1 MFDFD
6 LHIRFLFYMYQTMN
20 LLDVADFFGFSLTR
34 SFIEESQA
42 GIKISPQD
50 NNYFGVND
58 RLVTLTGT
66 LDEQMRAA
74 DLILSK
80 LSEDS
85 HYTQSMNAPFSYP
98 GVCAYDDIL
107 LIGSSL

>member
-1 MFDFD
+1 MC
-6 LHIRFLFYMYQTMN
+6 LGLP
-20 LLDVADFFGFSLTR
+20 LTR

-50 NNYFGVND
+50 NNYLGIND

-66 LDEQMRAA
+66 LDEQMRAI

-80 LSEDS
+80 LAEDP

-98 GVCAYDDIL
+98 GVSFLKSLCCLYYCYPLNAVNANL
-107 LIGSSL
+107 CFSS

>member
-1 MFDFD
+1 M
-6 LHIRFLFYMYQTMN
+6 
-20 LLDVADFFGFSLTR
+20 LLTIISSR

-50 NNYFGVND
+50 NSYAGISD
-58 RLVTLTGT
+58 RLVTVAGT
-66 LDEQMRAA
+66 IEEQMRAI

-85 HYTQSMNAPFSYP
+85 YYIQSMSTPFPYAGMRLQIYIKYWP
-98 GVCAYDDIL
+98 FFFNYINMIL
-107 LIGSSL
+107 L

>member
-1 MFDFD
+1 M
-6 LHIRFLFYMYQTMN
+6 
-20 LLDVADFFGFSLTR
+20 SR

-50 NNYFGVND
+50 NSYAGISD
-58 RLVTLTGT
+58 RLVTVAGT
-66 LDEQMRAA
+66 LEEQMRAI

-85 HYTQSMNAPFSYP
+85 YYIQSMSTPFPYA
-98 GVCAYDDIL
+98 GMTLHMLFKNTGL
-107 LIGSSL
+107 LLFSR